1 MEFKLRQGNNIPLSF
16 SVSISTWDD
25 AKSNIS
31 WILFSCGLI
40 RETAEQENSTVFSP
54 SDWLSV
60 TRKARFLRILCG
72 LYHEN
77 WLVQEKKKWHGLI
90 EILNKRYNSWG
101 MVKIVTLSSFMT
113 VPVFMTSKKMS
124 VAANGIPLNNVVIV
138 KETFKIWCCLYG
150 VLLNIQFLLLNG
162 IS

>member
-1 MEFKLRQGNNIPLSF
+1 MEFKLHQANNIPLSF
-16 SVSISTWDD
+16 PVSITTWDD

-31 WILFSCGLI
+31 RILFSCGPI
-40 RETAEQENSTVFSP
+40 RETTEQENIMVSLQCLAL
-54 SDWLSV
+54 SD
-60 TRKARFLRILCG
+60 RKVRFLWILCG

-77 WLVQEKKKWHGLI
+77 WLVQEKKKWHNLI

-101 MVKIVTLSSFMT
+101 MVKIVTISSFMT

-124 VAANGIPLNNVVIV
+124 VAANGVPLNNVVIV

-150 VLLNIQFLLLNG
+150 VLLNIQFLLLNR
-162 IS
+162 IC